1 MIMSYC
7 DIHLGLLM
15 IIFCILQWLCCMMRF
30 INGYAKLQ
38 DSLSVRLRHNFPQW
52 FIELSQFTY
61 SKSTNYNAYQF
72 VMPLRYDNKHRCI
85 IGKKN
90 VYALEN

>member
-1 MIMSYC
+1 MP
-7 DIHLGLLM
+7 
-15 IIFCILQWLCCMMRF
+15 
-30 INGYAKLQ
+30 KLQ
-38 DSLSVRLRHNFPQW
+38 DSISVRLRHNFPQW
-52 FIELSQFTY
+52 FIELSQFIY

-72 VMPLRYDNKHRCI
+72 VTPLRYDNNHRCI